1 MFRPFMNLKEN
12 VKIKEEILDF
22 RKRFLK
28 NVIVIG
34 KTRIPKVHKRT
45 YPAKK
50 HQTHSQQMVKACEY
64 EFHKRQ
70 IHNK

>member
-1 MFRPFMNLKEN
+1 MNLKEN

-28 NVIVIG
+28 NVIVI
-34 KTRIPKVHKRT
+34 PKVHKGT

-64 EFHKRQ
+64 KFHKRQ